1 MYVVIVEVH
10 VLADK
15 IAEFLRF
22 TRQNHEGARSEP
34 GNRRFDVLEQKDDP
48 TRFVLYEV
56 YEDET
61 AFAAISRR
69 CTTWPGAI
77 QSRICWR
84 SRERARSSSA
94 VFQRFGPD

>member
-15 IAEFLRF
+15 VSEFLRL
-22 TRQNHEGARSEP
+22 TRENHQGTRGEP

-56 YEDET
+56 YEDES
-61 AFAAISRR
+61 AFAAHQKTAHYLSWRDAVASLMAEPRRSKKLESRFPEV
-69 CTTWPGAI
+69 W
-77 QSRICWR
+77 S
-84 SRERARSSSA
+84 
-94 VFQRFGPD
+94 

>member
-61 AFAAISRR
+61 AFAAHQQTAHYLAWRDSVANLLAEPRKSKKLVSRFPEVW
-69 CTTWPGAI
+69 T
-77 QSRICWR
+77 
-84 SRERARSSSA
+84 
-94 VFQRFGPD
+94 